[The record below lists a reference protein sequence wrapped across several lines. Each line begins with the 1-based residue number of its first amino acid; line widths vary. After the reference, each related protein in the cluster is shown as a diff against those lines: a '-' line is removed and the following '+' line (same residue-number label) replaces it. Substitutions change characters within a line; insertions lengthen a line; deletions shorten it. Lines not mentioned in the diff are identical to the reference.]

1 MVQSDV
7 FRGYFDD
14 WNVNITPSNNV
25 IVVYATVG
33 NEALFRRG
41 PKLSPECNEGDN
53 GTRLGKVA
61 LPTVAYYVLCNSFLF
76 LRIKINIYL

>member
-1 MVQSDV
+1 M
-7 FRGYFDD
+7 
-14 WNVNITPSNNV
+14 ISNDYWI

-76 LRIKINIYL
+76 LQIKINIYF